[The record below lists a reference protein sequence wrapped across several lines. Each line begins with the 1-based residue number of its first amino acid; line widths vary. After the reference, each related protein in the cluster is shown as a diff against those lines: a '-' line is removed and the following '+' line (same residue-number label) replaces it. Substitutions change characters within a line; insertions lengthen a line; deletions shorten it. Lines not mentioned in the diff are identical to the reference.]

1 MKSQKVQQ
9 RSIFGMLITLGVVYG
24 DIGTSPLYVMNAIIN
39 DNGSLGKATPEYVI
53 GCVSLIFW
61 ALMLITTIKY
71 VLIAL
76 RADNH
81 HEGGIFA
88 LYALVRHRA
97 KWLIFIALIGGA
109 ALLADGTLTPAVTV
123 TSAVEGLRGIAS
135 FAVFSQHPRLV
146 PITVSVIL
154 LILFMIQGF
163 GTAVIGRSFGPIML
177 LWFTAIGVFGAL
189 NIGQAPEILKAFS
202 PLYALQVLFSPTNK
216 MGIFILGSVFLATTG
231 AEALYSDM
239 GHVGK
244 ANIDAT
250 WPFVYL
256 TLTLNYLGQGA
267 WIIGHY
273 NHAPWQSA
281 TNLNPFY
288 EMIPVN
294 LRIAMIVVATL
305 AAIIASQ
312 ALITG
317 SYTLVDEAIGLKF
330 LPRMLIRHPSN
341 VRSQIYIGAINWLLC
356 AVTLGIVWIFQTSAR
371 MEAAYGLA
379 ITITML
385 MTTIL
390 LSQWIRMWGHR
401 SLSLMLLVGFG
412 LLETVFLTASLTK
425 FIHGGY
431 LTLGLT
437 LAIFLI
443 MVIWFFGNRRRLQYN
458 QANEQICLL
467 NYRQQLIQLSHDDRI
482 PIFATNLVYLA
493 KIDRQHRVKRSILYS
508 ILDKRPKR
516 AKVYWFITI
525 NETNRPYDCN
535 YSVDM
540 LGTRN
545 IVEVRLNLGFR
556 KSQHVNLYLRQIVTT
571 LINNHSIDTQR
582 SAYGT
587 LHPRL
592 VGDFKFVVQNQQ
604 VMDLANYPAMP
615 QLDRFLIGGRVLL
628 QNITPSPAIWY
639 GLEFSDVLEETTPLF
654 TTPATDPT
662 LTSLTVRHAMHP
674 QRGKPYHAESSDN
687 DD

>member
-1 MKSQKVQQ
+1 
-9 RSIFGMLITLGVVYG
+9 MLITLGVVYG

-39 DNGSLGKATPEYVI
+39 DAGPLKQVKPDYVI
-53 GCVSLIFW
+53 GAVSLIFW
-61 ALMLITTIKY
+61 TLMLITTIKY

-97 KWLIFIALIGGA
+97 KWLIFVVLIGGA

-123 TSAVEGLRGIAS
+123 TSAVEGLKGLPN
-135 FAVFSQHPRLV
+135 FNVFNDHPLLI
-146 PITVSVIL
+146 PATVTVIL
-154 LILFMIQGF
+154 LVLFMIQGF
-163 GTAVIGRSFGPIML
+163 GTAAIGQSFGPIMF
-177 LWFTAIGVFGAL
+177 LWFATIGILGIV
-189 NIGQAPEILKAFS
+189 NIGQAPIILKALS
-202 PLYALQVLFSPTNK
+202 PLYAIQVLFSPENK
-216 MGIFILGSVFLATTG
+216 VGIFILGSVFLATTG

-250 WPFVYL
+250 WPFVYVML
-256 TLTLNYLGQGA
+256 ILNYLGQGA

-273 NHAPWQSA
+273 QQAAWQNM

-288 EMIPVN
+288 EMVPAS
-294 LRIAMIVVATL
+294 LRIGMIILATL

-317 SYTLVDEAIGLKF
+317 SYTLVDEAVGLKF
-330 LPRMLIRHPSN
+330 LPRMIIRHPSN
-341 VRSQIYIGAINWLLC
+341 VRSQIYIGAVNWLLC
-356 AVTLGIVWIFQTSAR
+356 GGTLAIVWLFQTSAH

-390 LSQWIRMWGHR
+390 LSQWIKMKGHR
-401 SLSLMLLVGFG
+401 GPALALLIGFG
-412 LLETVFLTASLTK
+412 TLETVFLTASLTK

-437 LAIFLI
+437 LAIFLV
-443 MVIWFFGNRRRLQYN
+443 MVTWFFGNRRRLTYN
-458 QANEQICLL
+458 RANEQISLL
-467 NYRQQLIQLSHDDRI
+467 DYRQQLIQLSHDDRI
-482 PIFATNLVYLA
+482 PLFATNLVYLA
-493 KIDRQHRVKRSILYS
+493 KVDHQYRLKRSILYS

-545 IVEVRLNLGFR
+545 IVEVQLNLGFK
-556 KSQHVNLYLRQIVTT
+556 KSQHVNIYLRQIVTH
-571 LINNHSIDTQR
+571 LINNHSIDPQH
-582 SAYGT
+582 SHYGT
-587 LHPRL
+587 QNQRQ

-604 VMDLANYPAMP
+604 IMDLATYPTMR
-615 QLDRFLIGGRVLL
+615 QFDRLLIGGRVLL
-628 QNITPSPAIWY
+628 QNVTPSPAIWY
-639 GLEFSDVLEETTPLF
+639 GLEFSDVLEETIPIF

-662 LTSLTVRHAMHP
+662 LTSLAIRHEMHP
-674 QRGKPYHAESSDN
+674 QKN
-687 DD
+687 K

>member
-1 MKSQKVQQ
+1 MDKQKVQK
-9 RSIFGMLITLGVVYG
+9 RSLFGMLITLGVVYG

-39 DNGSLGKATPEYVI
+39 DNGALNQATPDYVI
-53 GCVSLIFW
+53 GSVSLIFW
-61 ALMLITTIKY
+61 TLMLITTVKY
-71 VLIAL
+71 VIIAL

-123 TSAVEGLRGIAS
+123 TSAVEGLRGIPN
-135 FAVFSQHPRLV
+135 FAIFSQHPWLV
-146 PITVSVIL
+146 PLTVTGIL

-177 LWFTAIGVFGAL
+177 LWFTAIGVFGVI
-189 NIGQAPEILKAFS
+189 NIGQAPEILKALS

-244 ANIDAT
+244 ANINAT

-256 TLTLNYLGQGA
+256 TLILNYLGQGA

-273 NHAPWQSA
+273 NTATWQNA

-288 EMIPVN
+288 EMVPAN
-294 LRIAMIVVATL
+294 LRIAMIIIATL

-330 LPRMLIRHPSN
+330 LPRMIIRHPSN

-356 AVTLGIVWIFQTSAR
+356 AGTLGIVWIFQSSAR

-390 LSQWIRMWGHR
+390 LSQWVCMKGHR
-401 SLSLMLLVGFG
+401 HAALALLIGFG

-437 LAIFLI
+437 LTIFLI
-443 MVIWFFGNRRRLQYN
+443 MVTWFFGNKRRLKYN
-458 QANEQICLL
+458 RANEQINILD
-467 NYRQQLIQLSHDDRI
+467 YRQQLIQLSHDDRI
-482 PIFATNLVYLA
+482 PLFATNLVYLA
-493 KIDRQHRVKRSILYS
+493 KVDHQHRVKRSILYS

-535 YSVDM
+535 YSIDM

-545 IVEVRLNLGFR
+545 IVEVQLNLGFR

-571 LINNHSIDTQR
+571 LINNRSIDPQR
-582 SAYGT
+582 SNYGT
-587 LHPRL
+587 TKPRR

-604 VMDLANYPAMP
+604 IMDLASYPTMH
-615 QLDRFLIGGRVLL
+615 QLDRLLIGGRVLL

-639 GLEFSDVLEETTPLF
+639 GLEFSDVLEETIPLF

-662 LTSLTVRHAMHP
+662 LTSLQVHHAMHP
-674 QRGKPYHAESSDN
+674 QKGGRHHAKK
-687 DD
+687 

>member
-1 MKSQKVQQ
+1 MRKERLEKGSWL
-9 RSIFGMLITLGVVYG
+9 GMLITLGVVYG
-24 DIGTSPLYVMNAIIN
+24 DIGTSPLYVMNALIN
-39 DNGSLGKATPEYVI
+39 DAGPLKNATPDYVI
-53 GCVSLIFW
+53 GSVSLIFW
-61 ALMLITTIKY
+61 TLMLITTVKY
-71 VLIAL
+71 VLVAL

-97 KWLIFIALIGGA
+97 KWLIFVALIGGA

-123 TSAVEGLRGIAS
+123 TSAVEGLKGLPDLRA
-135 FAVFSQHPRLV
+135 FSQYSWLV
-146 PITVSVIL
+146 PLSVT
-154 LILFMIQGF
+154 LILVSLFTIQVL
-163 GTAVIGRSFGPIML
+163 GTAVAGRSFGPMML
-177 LWFTAIGVFGAL
+177 LWFIVIGGIGLL
-189 NIGQAPEILKAFS
+189 NISQAPAILRAFS
-202 PLYALQVLFSPTNK
+202 PVYAIQVLFSPTNK

-250 WPFVYL
+250 WPFVYAML
-256 TLTLNYLGQGA
+256 ILNYLGQGA
-267 WIIGHY
+267 WMLTHSQGPAWR
-273 NHAPWQSA
+273 NV
-281 TNLNPFY
+281 TNINPFY
-288 EMIPVN
+288 EMIPSGG
-294 LRIAMIVVATL
+294 RIAMIVLATV

-317 SYTLVDEAIGLKF
+317 SYTLVDEAVGLKF
-330 LPRMLIRHPSN
+330 LPRMIIKHPSN

-356 AVTLGIVWIFQTSAR
+356 LVTLSIVWLFQTSAH

-379 ITITML
+379 ITLTML

-390 LSQWIRMWGHR
+390 LSQWVQMKGHR
-401 SLSLMLLVGFG
+401 FWSLALLAGFG
-412 LLETVFLTASLTK
+412 LLETLFLVASLTK

-437 LAIFLI
+437 LMIFLI
-443 MVIWFFGNRRRLQYN
+443 MVVWFFGNRRRLRYN
-458 QANEQICLL
+458 QADEQISLL
-467 NYRQQLIQLSHDDRI
+467 NYRSQLIQLSQDDNQ
-482 PIFATNLVYLA
+482 PLFATNLVYLA
-493 KIDRQHRVKRSILYS
+493 KVDQLHRVKRSILYS

-525 NETNRPYDCN
+525 NETNRPYDCS

-545 IVEVRLNLGFR
+545 VVEVRLNLGFR
-556 KSQHVNLYLRQIVTT
+556 KSQHINRYLRAIVTS
-571 LINNHSIDTQR
+571 LIADHSIDPQYSNYGITQ
-582 SAYGT
+582 
-587 LHPRL
+587 PRQ

-604 VMDLANYPAMP
+604 IMDLAGNPTMH
-615 QLDRFLIGGRVLL
+615 QFDRFLIGGRIFL

-639 GLEFSDVLEETTPLF
+639 GLEFSDVLEETIPLF
-654 TTPATDPT
+654 TKPMTDPALVHLAKRQT
-662 LTSLTVRHAMHP
+662 TRH
-674 QRGKPYHAESSDN
+674 QV
-687 DD
+687 

>member
-1 MKSQKVQQ
+1 MEKQQVQS
-9 RSIFGMLITLGVVYG
+9 RTLFGMLITLGVVYG

-39 DNGSLGKATPEYVI
+39 DAGTLKHATPAYVI

-61 ALMLITTIKY
+61 TLMLITTIKY

-97 KWLIFIALIGGA
+97 KWLILVALIGGA

-123 TSAVEGLRGIAS
+123 TSAVEGLRGLPAMAS
-135 FAVFSQHPRLV
+135 FSQHPWLV
-146 PITVSVIL
+146 PLTVTGIL
-154 LILFMIQGF
+154 LFLFMIQGF
-163 GTAVIGRSFGPIML
+163 GTATIGKSFGPLML
-177 LWFTAIGVFGAL
+177 LWFTGIGVMGAV
-189 NIGQAPEILKAFS
+189 NIAQAPAILKAFS
-202 PLYALQVLFSPTNK
+202 PFYAIQVLFSSTNK

-256 TLTLNYLGQGA
+256 TLILNYLGQGA
-267 WIIGHY
+267 WIIRHY
-273 NHAPWQSA
+273 QDSA
-281 TNLNPFY
+281 FRNVSNLNPFY
-288 EMIPVN
+288 EMIPAE
-294 LRIAMIVVATL
+294 LRIAAIGLATV

-330 LPRMLIRHPSN
+330 LPRMIIKHPSQ

-356 AVTLGIVWIFQTSAR
+356 GVTLIIVWLFQTSAH

-385 MTTIL
+385 MTTVL
-390 LSQWIRMWGHR
+390 LTQWVLTKGHR
-401 SLSLMLLVGFG
+401 GWALTLGLSFG
-412 LLETVFLTASLTK
+412 TLEAIFLTASLTK
-425 FIHGGY
+425 FVHGGY

-437 LAIFLI
+437 LLIFLV
-443 MVIWFFGNRRRLQYN
+443 MVAWYFGNRRRLHYN
-458 QANEQICLL
+458 QDDELVSLL
-467 NYRQQLIQLSHDDRI
+467 DYRQQLTQLSHDDRL
-482 PIFATNLVYLA
+482 PLFATNLVYLA
-493 KIDRQHRVKRSILYS
+493 KVDAHYRLKRTILYS

-525 NETNRPYDCN
+525 NETNQPYDCN
-535 YSVDM
+535 YTVDM

-545 IVEVRLNLGFR
+545 IVEVQLNLGFK
-556 KSQHVNLYLRQIVTT
+556 KSQHVTIYLREIVTN
-571 LINNHSIDTQR
+571 LIANRIIDPQHPHF
-582 SAYGT
+582 GT
-587 LHPRL
+587 EKNRE

-604 VMDLANYPAMP
+604 IMDLASYPTMR
-615 QLDRFLIGGRVLL
+615 QLDRLLIGGRVLL

-654 TTPATDPT
+654 TIPATDIT
-662 LTSLTVRHAMHP
+662 LTNRAVRHQMQPP
-674 QRGKPYHAESSDN
+674 QKPH
-687 DD
+687 

>member
-1 MKSQKVQQ
+1 MRKQ
-9 RSIFGMLITLGVVYG
+9 RIQERSLIGMLITLGVVYG
-24 DIGTSPLYVMNAIIN
+24 DIGTSPLYVMNALIN
-39 DNGSLGKATPEYVI
+39 DAGQLKNATPDYVI
-53 GCVSLIFW
+53 GSVSLIFW
-61 ALMLITTIKY
+61 TLMLITTVKY

-97 KWLIFIALIGGA
+97 KWLIFVALIGGA

-123 TSAVEGLRGIAS
+123 TSAVEGLKGLPKLGA
-135 FAVFSQHPRLV
+135 FSQYPWLV
-146 PITVSVIL
+146 PLTVTVIL
-154 LILFMIQGF
+154 LVLFMIQGF
-163 GTAVIGRSFGPIML
+163 GTAVVGRSFGPMML
-177 LWFTAIGVFGAL
+177 LWFTVIGIFGL
-189 NIGQAPEILKAFS
+189 INISQAPVILKAFS
-202 PLYALQVLFSPTNK
+202 PVYAVQVLFNPANK

-250 WPFVYL
+250 WPFVYT
-256 TLTLNYLGQGA
+256 TLILNYLGQGA
-267 WIIGHY
+267 WMLTHY
-273 NHAPWQSA
+273 QDAAWRNA
-281 TNLNPFY
+281 TNVNPFY
-288 EMIPVN
+288 AMVPAGGQ
-294 LRIAMIVVATL
+294 IAMIILATA

-317 SYTLVDEAIGLKF
+317 SYTLVDEAVGLKF
-330 LPRMLIRHPSN
+330 LPRMIIKHPSN

-356 AVTLGIVWIFQTSAR
+356 LVTLGIVWLFQTSAH

-379 ITITML
+379 ITLTML

-390 LSQWIRMWGHR
+390 LSQWIHMKGHR
-401 SLSLMLLVGFG
+401 ALALALLFGFG
-412 LLETVFLTASLTK
+412 ALETVFLTASLTK

-437 LAIFLI
+437 LVIFLI
-443 MVIWFFGNRRRLQYN
+443 MVVWFFGNRRRLRYN
-458 QANEQICLL
+458 QANEQISLL
-467 NYRQQLIQLSHDDRI
+467 DYRNQLIQLSHDDHL
-482 PIFATNLVYLA
+482 PVFATNLVYLA
-493 KIDRQHRVKRSILYS
+493 KVDHQHRVKRSILYS

-525 NETNRPYDCN
+525 NETNRPYDCS
-535 YSVDM
+535 YSIDM

-545 IVEVRLNLGFR
+545 IVEVQLNLGFR
-556 KSQHVNLYLRQIVTT
+556 KSQHINLYLRQIVTN
-571 LINNHSIDTQR
+571 LIADHSIDPQYSRYGITQ
-582 SAYGT
+582 
-587 LHPRL
+587 PRQ

-604 VMDLANYPAMP
+604 IMDLASNPTMG
-615 QLDRFLIGGRVLL
+615 QFDRLLIGGRVLL

-639 GLEFSDVLEETTPLF
+639 GLAFSDVLEETIPLF
-654 TTPATDPT
+654 TKPAMDAT
-662 LTSLTVRHAMHP
+662 LTNLTVHHARTP
-674 QRGKPYHAESSDN
+674 QRNSRQP
-687 DD
+687 

>member
-1 MKSQKVQQ
+1 MEQQKLQK
-9 RSIFGMLITLGVVYG
+9 RSLFGMLITLGVVYG

-39 DNGSLGKATPEYVI
+39 DVGRLGAATPDYVI

-61 ALMLITTIKY
+61 TLMLITTVKY
-71 VLIAL
+71 VIIAL

-97 KWLIFIALIGGA
+97 KWLIFVALIGGA

-123 TSAVEGLRGIAS
+123 TSAVEGLSGLPG
-135 FAVFSQHPRLV
+135 AVNFSQHPLLV
-146 PITVSVIL
+146 PLTVTIIL
-154 LILFMIQGF
+154 LALFMIQGL
-163 GTAVIGRSFGPIML
+163 GTALIGQSFGPIML
-177 LWFTAIGVFGAL
+177 LWFTAIGL
-189 NIGQAPEILKAFS
+189 IGLANVGTAPEILKAFS
-202 PLYALQVLFSPTNK
+202 PIYALKVLISPANK

-244 ANIDAT
+244 ANINAT
-250 WPFVYL
+250 WPFVYSML
-256 TLTLNYLGQGA
+256 ILNYLGQGA
-267 WIIGHY
+267 WIIRHY
-273 NHAPWQSA
+273 QQAGYRNAL
-281 TNLNPFY
+281 NLNPFY
-288 EMIPVN
+288 EMIPENFRVAAII
-294 LRIAMIVVATL
+294 LATL

-330 LPRMLIRHPSN
+330 LPRMVIKHPSQI
-341 VRSQIYIGAINWLLC
+341 RSQIYIGAINWLLC
-356 AVTLGIVWIFQTSAR
+356 GGTLAIVWLFQTSAH

-385 MTTIL
+385 MTTL
-390 LSQWIRMWGHR
+390 LLTQFVQMRGHR
-401 SLSLMLLVGFG
+401 YSAIALLTVFG
-412 LLETVFLTASLTK
+412 MLETIFLVASLTK

-437 LAIFLI
+437 LIIFLV
-443 MVIWFFGNRRRLQYN
+443 MVIWYFGNRRRLLYN
-458 QANEQICLL
+458 RDQEQVSLL
-467 NYRQQLIQLSHDDRI
+467 DYRRQLIRLSHDDQI
-482 PIFATNLVYLA
+482 PLFATNLVYLA
-493 KIDRQHRVKRSILYS
+493 KIDANYRLKRAIPYS

-525 NETNRPYDCN
+525 NETNQPYDCN
-535 YSVDM
+535 YTVDM

-545 IVEVRLNLGFR
+545 IVEVQLNLGFK
-556 KSQHVNLYLRQIVTT
+556 KSQHVTIYLREIVTH
-571 LINNHSIDTQR
+571 LIADHIIDPQHPH
-582 SAYGT
+582 YGT
-587 LHPRL
+587 LKNSN

-604 VMDLANYPAMP
+604 IMDLSSYPTMR

-628 QNITPSPAIWY
+628 QNITPSSAIWY
-639 GLEFSDVLEETTPLF
+639 GLEFSDVLEETIPLF
-654 TTPATDPT
+654 TNPVTDAT
-662 LTSLTVRHAMHP
+662 LTNKAVRHQLRP
-674 QRGKPYHAESSDN
+674 PK
-687 DD
+687 

>member
-1 MKSQKVQQ
+1 MEKQRVQKKSL
-9 RSIFGMLITLGVVYG
+9 FGMLITLGVVYG

-39 DNGSLGKATPEYVI
+39 DAGQLKRATADYVI
-53 GCVSLIFW
+53 GSVSLIFW
-61 ALMLITTIKY
+61 TLMLITTIKY
-71 VLIAL
+71 VVIAL

-97 KWLIFIALIGGA
+97 KWLIFVALIGGA

-123 TSAVEGLRGIAS
+123 TSAVEGLQGIPNLTG
-135 FAVFSQHPRLV
+135 FTQHPLLV
-146 PITVSVIL
+146 PLTVTVIL
-154 LILFMIQGF
+154 VILFMIQGF
-163 GTAVIGRSFGPIML
+163 GTAVIGRSFGPIMF
-177 LWFTAIGVFGAL
+177 LWFAAIGTLGL
-189 NIGQAPEILKAFS
+189 INIGQAPEILRALS
-202 PLYALQVLFSPTNK
+202 PVYAIQVLFSPTNK

-244 ANIDAT
+244 ANINAT
-250 WPFVYL
+250 WPFVYAML
-256 TLTLNYLGQGA
+256 ILNYLGQGA
-267 WIIGHY
+267 WIIT
-273 NHAPWQSA
+273 HAQLPAWA
-281 TNLNPFY
+281 TKTNLNPFY
-288 EMIPVN
+288 EMVPGSLKIS
-294 LRIAMIVVATL
+294 MIILATL

-317 SYTLVDEAIGLKF
+317 SYTLVDEAVGLKF
-330 LPRMLIRHPSN
+330 LPRMIIKHPSN
-341 VRSQIYIGAINWLLC
+341 VRSQIYIGAVNWLLC
-356 AVTLGIVWIFQTSAR
+356 IGTLSIVWLFQTSAR

-390 LSQWIRMWGHR
+390 LSQWVRMKGHR
-401 SLSLMLLVGFG
+401 GWSLALLIGFG
-412 LLETVFLTASLTK
+412 ALETVFLAASLAK

-437 LAIFLI
+437 LLLFMI
-443 MVIWFFGNRRRLQYN
+443 MVTWFFGNRKRLKYN
-458 QANEQICLL
+458 RSNEQVDILD
-467 NYRQQLIQLSHDDRI
+467 YRQQLIQLSHDDRI
-482 PIFATNLVYLA
+482 PLFATNLVYLA
-493 KIDRQHRVKRSILYS
+493 KIDHQHRVKRAILYS

-556 KSQHVNLYLRQIVTT
+556 KSQHVNLYLRQIVTH
-571 LINNHSIDTQR
+571 LIDNQSIDPQYPR
-582 SAYGT
+582 YGT
-587 LHPRL
+587 TPSRQ

-604 VMDLANYPAMP
+604 IMDLASYPTMR
-615 QLDRFLIGGRVLL
+615 QSDRLLIGGRVLL
-628 QNITPSPAIWY
+628 QNIAPSPAIWY
-639 GLEFSDVLEETTPLF
+639 GLEFSDVLEETIPLF

-662 LTSLTVRHAMHP
+662 LTSLAIRHRMHP
-674 QRGKPYHAESSDN
+674 QKK
-687 DD
+687 

>member
-1 MKSQKVQQ
+1 MEQQKLQK
-9 RSIFGMLITLGVVYG
+9 RSLFGMLITLGVVYG

-39 DNGSLGKATPEYVI
+39 DVGRLGAATPDYVI

-61 ALMLITTIKY
+61 TLMLITTVKY
-71 VLIAL
+71 VIIAL

-97 KWLIFIALIGGA
+97 KWLIFVALIGGA

-123 TSAVEGLRGIAS
+123 TSAVEGLSGLPG
-135 FAVFSQHPRLV
+135 AVNFSQHPLLV
-146 PITVSVIL
+146 PLTVTVIL
-154 LILFMIQGF
+154 LALFMIQGL
-163 GTAVIGRSFGPIML
+163 GTALIGQSFGPIML
-177 LWFTAIGVFGAL
+177 LWFTAIGL
-189 NIGQAPEILKAFS
+189 IGLANVGTAPEILKAFS
-202 PLYALQVLFSPTNK
+202 PIYALKVLISPANK

-244 ANIDAT
+244 ANINAT
-250 WPFVYL
+250 WPFVYSML
-256 TLTLNYLGQGA
+256 ILNYLGQGA
-267 WIIGHY
+267 WIIRHY
-273 NHAPWQSA
+273 QQAGYRNAL
-281 TNLNPFY
+281 NLNPFY
-288 EMIPVN
+288 EMIPENFRVAAII
-294 LRIAMIVVATL
+294 LATL

-330 LPRMLIRHPSN
+330 LPRMVIKHPSQI
-341 VRSQIYIGAINWLLC
+341 RSQIYIGAINWLLC
-356 AVTLGIVWIFQTSAR
+356 GGTLAIVWLFQTSAH

-385 MTTIL
+385 MTTL
-390 LSQWIRMWGHR
+390 LLTQFVQMRGHR
-401 SLSLMLLVGFG
+401 YSAIALLTVFG
-412 LLETVFLTASLTK
+412 MLETIFLVASLTK

-437 LAIFLI
+437 LIIFLV
-443 MVIWFFGNRRRLQYN
+443 MVIWYFGNRRRLLYN
-458 QANEQICLL
+458 RDQEQVSLL
-467 NYRQQLIQLSHDDRI
+467 DYRRQLIRLSHDDQI
-482 PIFATNLVYLA
+482 PLFATNLVYLA
-493 KIDRQHRVKRSILYS
+493 KIDANYRLKRAIPYS

-525 NETNRPYDCN
+525 NETNQPYDCN
-535 YSVDM
+535 YTVDM

-545 IVEVRLNLGFR
+545 IVEVQLNLGFK
-556 KSQHVNLYLRQIVTT
+556 KSQHVTIYLREIVTH
-571 LINNHSIDTQR
+571 LIADHIIDPQHPH
-582 SAYGT
+582 YGT
-587 LHPRL
+587 LKNSN

-604 VMDLANYPAMP
+604 IMDLSSYPTMR

-628 QNITPSPAIWY
+628 QNITPSSAIWY
-639 GLEFSDVLEETTPLF
+639 GLEFSDVLEETIPLF
-654 TTPATDPT
+654 TNPVTDAT
-662 LTSLTVRHAMHP
+662 LTNKAVRHQLRP
-674 QRGKPYHAESSDN
+674 PK
-687 DD
+687 

>member
-1 MKSQKVQQ
+1 MEKQQVQS
-9 RSIFGMLITLGVVYG
+9 RTLFGMLITLGVVYG

-39 DNGSLGKATPEYVI
+39 DAGTLQHATPDYVI

-61 ALMLITTIKY
+61 TLMLITTIKY

-97 KWLIFIALIGGA
+97 KWLIIVALIGGA

-123 TSAVEGLRGIAS
+123 TSAVEGLRGIPGMTS
-135 FAVFSQHPRLV
+135 FSQYPWLV
-146 PITVSVIL
+146 PLTVTGIL
-154 LILFMIQGF
+154 VVLFMIQGF
-163 GTAVIGRSFGPIML
+163 GTAMIGRSFGPMML
-177 LWFTAIGVFGAL
+177 LWFTGIGVLGAV
-189 NIGQAPEILKAFS
+189 NIAQAPGILKAFS
-202 PLYALQVLFSPTNK
+202 PIYAIQVLFSPTNK

-256 TLTLNYLGQGA
+256 TLILNYLGQGA
-267 WIIGHY
+267 WIIQHY
-273 NHAPWQSA
+273 QDAAYRNT

-288 EMIPVN
+288 EMIPAE
-294 LRIAMIVVATL
+294 LRVAAIVIATL

-330 LPRMLIRHPSN
+330 LPRMVIKHPSQ
-341 VRSQIYIGAINWLLC
+341 VRSQIYIGTINWLLC
-356 AVTLGIVWIFQTSAR
+356 AVTLTIVWLFQTSAH

-390 LSQWIRMWGHR
+390 LTQWVLTKGHR
-401 SLSLMLLVGFG
+401 GLALTLGIGFG
-412 LLETVFLTASLTK
+412 TLETIFFAASLTK

-437 LAIFLI
+437 LLIFLV
-443 MVIWFFGNRRRLQYN
+443 MVAWYFGNLRRLRYN
-458 QANEQICLL
+458 QDEELVSLL
-467 NYRQQLIQLSHDDRI
+467 DYRQQLIQLSHDDGI
-482 PIFATNLVYLA
+482 PLFATNLVYLA
-493 KIDRQHRVKRSILYS
+493 KVDKQYRLKRTILYS

-525 NETNRPYDCN
+525 NETNQPYDCN
-535 YSVDM
+535 YTVDM

-545 IVEVRLNLGFR
+545 IVEVQLNLGFK
-556 KSQHVNLYLRQIVTT
+556 KSQHVTIYLREIVTH
-571 LINNHSIDTQR
+571 LIANRIIDPQHPHF
-582 SAYGT
+582 GT
-587 LHPRL
+587 EKNSQ

-604 VMDLANYPAMP
+604 IMDLASYPAMR

-628 QNITPSPAIWY
+628 QDITPSPAIWY
-639 GLEFSDVLEETTPLF
+639 GLEFSDVLEETIPLF
-654 TTPATDPT
+654 TIPATDIT
-662 LTSLTVRHAMHP
+662 LTNQAVRHQMRP
-674 QRGKPYHAESSDN
+674 PKTSKPRKKKLTKKS
-687 DD
+687 

>member
-1 MKSQKVQQ
+1 MRQQKLQS
-9 RSIFGMLITLGVVYG
+9 RSLFGMLITLGVVYG

-39 DNGSLGKATPEYVI
+39 DAGRLKSATPDYVI

-61 ALMLITTIKY
+61 TLMLITTIKY

-88 LYALVRHRA
+88 LYALVRQRA
-97 KWLIFIALIGGA
+97 KWLIFVALIGGA

-123 TSAVEGLRGIAS
+123 TSAVEGLRGLPGTAS
-135 FAVFSQHPRLV
+135 FSQHPLLV
-146 PITVSVIL
+146 PLTVTVIL
-154 LILFMIQGF
+154 LALFMIQGL
-163 GTAVIGRSFGPIML
+163 GTALIGRSFGPLML
-177 LWFTAIGVFGAL
+177 LWFTAIGVVGLA
-189 NIGQAPEILKAFS
+189 NIGTAPVILKAFS
-202 PLYALQVLFSPTNK
+202 PLYALQVLVSPTNK

-250 WPFVYL
+250 WPFVYGML
-256 TLTLNYLGQGA
+256 ILNYLGQGA
-267 WIIGHY
+267 WIIQHY
-273 NHAPWQSA
+273 QQAGYRNAV
-281 TNLNPFY
+281 NLNPFY
-288 EMIPVN
+288 EMIPAN
-294 LRIAMIVVATL
+294 LRVAAIILATL

-330 LPRMLIRHPSN
+330 LPRMIIKHPSQI
-341 VRSQIYIGAINWLLC
+341 RSQIYIGAINWLLC
-356 AVTLGIVWIFQTSAR
+356 GVTLAIVWLFQTSAH

-390 LSQWIRMWGHR
+390 LTQFVQLRGHR
-401 SLSLMLLVGFG
+401 YAALTLLAGFG
-412 LLETVFLTASLTK
+412 SLETVFLVASLTK

-437 LAIFLI
+437 LLIFAI
-443 MVIWFFGNRRRLQYN
+443 MVIWYFGNKRRLCYN
-458 QANEQICLL
+458 RDQEQVSLL
-467 NYRQQLIQLSHDDRI
+467 DYRQQLTQLSHDDRL
-482 PIFATNLVYLA
+482 PLFATNLVYLA
-493 KIDRQHRVKRSILYS
+493 KVDANYHVKRAIPYS

-516 AKVYWFITI
+516 ARVYWFITI
-525 NETNRPYDCN
+525 NETNQPYDCN
-535 YSVDM
+535 YTVDM

-545 IVEVRLNLGFR
+545 IVEVQLNLGFK
-556 KSQHVNLYLRQIVTT
+556 KSQHVTIYLREIVTY
-571 LINNHSIDTQR
+571 LIANHIIDPQHPH
-582 SAYGT
+582 YGT
-587 LHPRL
+587 QTNRN

-604 VMDLANYPAMP
+604 IMDLSSYPTMR
-615 QLDRFLIGGRVLL
+615 QLDRILIGGRVLL
-628 QNITPSPAIWY
+628 QNITPSSASWY
-639 GLEFSDVLEETTPLF
+639 GLEFSDVLEETIPLF
-654 TTPATDPT
+654 TNPATDAT
-662 LTSLTVRHAMHP
+662 LTNRAVKHQMQP
-674 QRGKPYHAESSDN
+674 PK
-687 DD
+687 

>member
-1 MKSQKVQQ
+1 MELQQ
-9 RSIFGMLITLGVVYG
+9 RIQTRSLFGMLITLGVVYG

-39 DNGSLGKATPEYVI
+39 DAGALKQATPDYVI

-61 ALMLITTIKY
+61 TLMLITTVKY

-97 KWLIFIALIGGA
+97 KWLILIALIGGA

-123 TSAVEGLRGIAS
+123 TSAVEGLRGLPALTS
-135 FAVFSQHPRLV
+135 FSNHPLLI
-146 PITVSVIL
+146 PLTVTAIL
-154 LILFMIQGF
+154 LVLFTIQAL
-163 GTAVIGRSFGPIML
+163 GTAKIGKSFGPIML
-177 LWFTAIGVFGAL
+177 LWFTAIGLVGAV
-189 NIGQAPEILKAFS
+189 NIQTAPAILRALS
-202 PLYALQVLFSPTNK
+202 PVYALQVLFSPTNK

-244 ANIDAT
+244 ANINAT
-250 WPFVYL
+250 WPFVYT
-256 TLTLNYLGQGA
+256 TLILNYLGQGA
-267 WIIGHY
+267 WIITHY
-273 NHAPWQSA
+273 QLPAYRNA

-288 EMIPVN
+288 EMIPAS
-294 LRIAMIVVATL
+294 LRVAAIILATL

-330 LPRMLIRHPSN
+330 LPRMTIKHPSN
-341 VRSQIYIGAINWLLC
+341 VRSQIYIGAVNWLLC
-356 AVTLGIVWIFQTSAR
+356 LVTLTIVWLFQTSAH

-390 LSQWIRMWGHR
+390 LTHWVQMKGHR
-401 SLSLMLLVGFG
+401 HAAWALLLGFG
-412 LLETVFLTASLTK
+412 TLETVFLIASLTK

-437 LAIFLI
+437 LIIFLI
-443 MVIWFFGNRRRLQYN
+443 MVTWYFGNRRRIHYN
-458 QANEQICLL
+458 QDVETASLL
-467 NYRQQLIQLSHDDRI
+467 DYRQQLTQLSHDDRI
-482 PIFATNLVYLA
+482 PLFATNLVYLA
-493 KIDRQHRVKRSILYS
+493 KVNQQHRVKRAILYS

-525 NETNRPYDCN
+525 NETNQPYDCN
-535 YSVDM
+535 YTVDM

-545 IVEVRLNLGFR
+545 IVEVQLNLGFK
-556 KSQHVNLYLRQIVTT
+556 KSQHVTIYLRSIVNYLIDHQI
-571 LINNHSIDTQR
+571 IDPQHPH
-582 SAYGT
+582 YGT
-587 LHPRL
+587 VKHRQ

-604 VMDLANYPAMP
+604 FMDLASYPTMRS
-615 QLDRFLIGGRVLL
+615 LDRLLIGGRVLL
-628 QNITPSPAIWY
+628 QNITPSPAVWY
-639 GLEFSDVLEETTPLF
+639 GLEFSDVLEETVPLF
-654 TTPATDPT
+654 TTPATDRT
-662 LTSLTVRHAMHP
+662 LKNKTVHHQMRPP
-674 QRGKPYHAESSDN
+674 QA
-687 DD
+687 